1 MSSPRS
7 NSKHTESDLDWSQG
21 YVTDTTYVDRFF
33 RELSPT
39 WLNYVAALNGIRPP
53 DLEQSFTYLE
63 LGSGFSTSAIIN
75 AGSFPQGEFH
85 ACDFNAAHIAGAKS
99 YAAAIG
105 TSNIQFH
112 EASFQDLSSFE
123 LPLFDFIVAHGV
135 YSWVGAEARQAIR
148 HIIEKKLKP
157 GGLIYLSYNC
167 LPGWTVEVPL
177 RKLLVELAAS
187 SSDTPQR
194 TAHALRLL
202 KDLSTSK
209 LRYFND
215 NPAAINAVDSY
226 TRGPSNYVAHE
237 FLNQAWE
244 SFYSIDVAA
253 EMAEVGASYIGS
265 ATLVDNHETL
275 VVQDA
280 AAQAVA
286 KLETSRQR
294 QLAIDFAVNR
304 RFRRDV
310 FVRETA
316 STRRAEAAQL
326 SAIVIGS
333 VDNPERI
340 STRVTVP
347 RGVITFQEDFIRDVQ
362 ELMGHGSMTI
372 SEAVAA
378 LAGAGRNTI
387 EITRNLIFL
396 VAAGAL
402 MPFAKTHEF
411 RKTSKAPRFGNTRGE
426 RALAHIIEQQA
437 QGAVPSEVLGNG
449 VPVKPVEALAIS
461 ELLAGAGEAGA
472 LAGRLEAEIRRLGLK
487 IKSDGKELQ
496 PGPEMSNYVRA
507 TAHHVI
513 ENLLPTLVRLN
524 VFV

>member
-1 MSSPRS
+1 MS
-7 NSKHTESDLDWSQG
+7 DADWSQG

-39 WLNYVAALNGIRPP
+39 WLNYVAALNGINPP
-53 DLEQSFTYLE
+53 ELAQSFTYLE

-75 AGSFPQGEFH
+75 AGAFPRGEFH
-85 ACDFNAAHIAGAKS
+85 ACDFNAAHIAGARS
-99 YAAAIG
+99 HAAALGIG
-105 TSNIQFH
+105 NIQFH
-112 EASFQDLSSFE
+112 EASFQDLSSLD

-148 HIIEKKLKP
+148 HIIQKKLKP
-157 GGLIYLSYNC
+157 GGLVYLSYNC
-167 LPGWTVEVPL
+167 LPGWSVEVPL
-177 RKLLVELAAS
+177 RKLLVELAAG

-194 TAHALRLL
+194 TEHALGSL
-202 KDLSTSK
+202 KDLSSSK

-215 NPAAINAVDSY
+215 NPAALNAVDSY
-226 TRGPSNYVAHE
+226 IKGPSNYLAHE

-244 SFYSIDVAA
+244 PFYSIDIAA

-275 VVQDA
+275 VVHDA
-280 AAQAVA
+280 AARAVA

-294 QLAIDFAVNR
+294 ELAIDFAVNR

-316 STRRAEAAQL
+316 SRRRAETTQL
-326 SAIVIGS
+326 RAIVIGS

-362 ELMGHGSMTI
+362 ALMKHGSMTI
-372 SEAVAA
+372 GEAIAA
-378 LAGAGRNTI
+378 LTGPGRNAI

-402 MPFAKTHEF
+402 LPFAKTHDF
-411 RKTSKAPRFGNTRGE
+411 IKASKAPRPRNAMVE

-437 QGAVPSEVLGNG
+437 QGAIPSEVLGNG
-449 VPVKPVEALAIS
+449 VPIKPVEALAIS
-461 ELLAGAGEAGA
+461 ELLAGAGEPGT
-472 LAGRLEAEIRRLGLK
+472 LAKRLEAEIRRLGLK
-487 IKSDGKELQ
+487 IKSDGKLLQ
-496 PGPEMSNYVRA
+496 PGPELSNYVRV
-507 TAHHVI
+507 TAHTVI
-513 ENLLPTLVRLN
+513 DDLLPNLVRLDL
-524 VFV
+524 FV